1 MCSLALDS
9 DLHSDRSL
17 APAFDHPVTRFHH
30 YCEISAK
37 DVFLF
42 SGQSGKAVVHR
53 GDFLAVVE
61 DETHAGVRFGDV
73 VGELRRDS
81 HTALHVYRAQ
91 TEQPI
96 AFDAVRQVFCS
107 RHGVEVTSD
116 DHARFTHLRNERIT
130 RPPECQ
136 VRKSAQCN
144 FERVS
149 DLALVMGLAGNID
162 EGGCDID
169 YVSRQI
175 NARDHVDTVAA

>member
-53 GDFLAVVE
+53 GDLLAVVE
-61 DETHAGVRFGDV
+61 DETHTGVRFGDV

-81 HTALHVYRAQ
+81 QAALHVYRAQ
-91 TEQPI
+91 TEQSI
-96 AFDAVRQVFCS
+96 AFNAVREVSCG

-116 DHARFTHLRNERIT
+116 DNAGLTHLRNERVA
-130 RPPECQ
+130 RSSECQ
-136 VRKSAQCN
+136 VRKSAQCS

-149 DLALVMGLAGNID
+149 DLVLVMGLAGNID

-169 YVSRQI
+169 NVSRQI
-175 NARDHVDTVAA
+175 NARGHVDTVAA